1 MIYLVV
7 VLGLIVIGVKYYTAV
22 GGRRLERRLNQVRAD
37 LERSRQRLR
46 EEREKQEEIRAEE
59 EEGELRLRYMREIIE
74 DLEHRMTGP
83 VAAEADVVEEK
94 EEAIPLPAF
103 VRM

>member
-7 VLGLIVIGVKYYTAV
+7 LLGLIVIGVKYYTAV
-22 GGRRLERRLNQVRAD
+22 GGRRLERRLNRVRAD
-37 LERSRQRLR
+37 LEKARARLR
-46 EEREKQEEIRAEE
+46 GERERQEEIRAEE
-59 EEGELRLRYMREIIE
+59 EEVELRLRYMREIME

-83 VAAEADVVEEK
+83 HPEEKKAVEEK
-94 EEAIPLPAF
+94 EEAIPLPVF